1 MESRKMVLMNL
12 SAGQQR
18 RCRQRQQT
26 CGHRVGRTERVALKH
41 VHYHMKNREPVGIYC
56 MTQGAQILCSVTT
69 QRGGRRWE
77 KGRRS
82 RREGT
87 HIYLW
92 LIHVT
97 IWQKPTQ
104 QCKAIIL
111 QLKIYNLPKKKK
123 RNLHILQAEKSQKFI
138 SLFFND

>member
-123 RNLHILQAEKSQKFI
+123 KESTHFTSREITEVYFFI
-138 SLFFND
+138 F